1 MADPDP
7 TRATLPT
14 IDDLRAAAGRLRGV
28 VRRTPVIA
36 WPELAREIGAAE
48 VVLKCENLQVSGAFK
63 YRGASNAVLATP
75 PEWLGRGVATH
86 SSGNHGTALAL
97 AARRAGVPAYVV
109 VPETCARPK
118 LEAIRAAGAE
128 VTICAAT
135 KAAREA
141 AVAEVVARTG
151 ATLVHPY
158 DDVLVIAGQATATLE
173 LLEDAPGLDVLL
185 APVSGGGLLAGTAL
199 AAKGFNPA
207 ITVYAAE
214 PELAADAAQTFRTKK
229 LAGPEAHTGFTVADG
244 LRAAL
249 SERTMRA
256 MLDHVA
262 GVLTV
267 SEEQIVAAMRRAW
280 AETRMIIEPS
290 CSVPVAAVIAN
301 PALFAGKRV
310 GIIITGGNVDLEKL
324 PWQK

>member
-1 MADPDP
+1 
-7 TRATLPT
+7 
-14 IDDLRAAAGRLRGV
+14 
-28 VRRTPVIA
+28 
-36 WPELAREIGAAE
+36 
-48 VVLKCENLQVSGAFK
+48 
-63 YRGASNAVLATP
+63 VLAKP
-75 PEWLGRGVATH
+75 PERLVRGVATH

-97 AARRAGVPAYVV
+97 AAGRAGVPAYVV

-128 VTICAAT
+128 VTICTAT

-158 DDVLVIAGQATATLE
+158 DDVLVIAGQGTAAME
-173 LLEDAPGLDVLL
+173 LVEDVPGLDVLL
-185 APVSGGGLLAGTAL
+185 VPVSGGGLLAGTAL
-199 AAKGFNPA
+199 AARA
-207 ITVYAAE
+207 IAPGVKVYAAE
-214 PELAADAAQTFRTKK
+214 PELAADAAQTFRTKT
-229 LAGPEAHTGFTVADG
+229 LAGTEVHTGFTVADG
-244 LRAAL
+244 LRAAM
-249 SERTMRA
+249 SRRTMSL
-256 MLDHVA
+256 MLEYVA

-290 CSVPVAAVIAN
+290 CAVPVAAVMAN
-301 PALFAGKRV
+301 PALFAGQRV